1 MTSAMV
7 ETRTGSRCRRCGQPH
22 ASTAGERNC
31 RAVHIARQDGAAVV
45 RAAQSESAIGTLVK
59 VGAPAAL
66 LGSLVQTREVPAS
79 WAKVSAWTRGPAGV
93 QGVLPRLNSPHGPPA
108 MTVVR
113 AGDPEWTWTAGL
125 LASTPEIDGDG
136 EPLAAV
142 LCAWL
147 GDVPINDEGLSALTM
162 IVEDTGL
169 GEHVEPFRPG
179 QRGNLPALQRGHDA
193 RNLPSLP
200 TLQAEDRAPYLP
212 RFEPGASGCPSWLL
226 GLFDRAGGR
235 SLAQGRG
242 APWALRLFIGALLHV
257 RVTQRTGLPVALT
270 FPVKEVA
277 AWLHPGR
284 GGWSNRRRDWYR
296 LPEALAMLGTLRVPI
311 EVLATV
317 NGEEREFRPVALVS
331 CPDPPPEWRGG
342 DARVTF
348 DVRVPAEAAYGAR
361 IDWPA
366 LCRCGAKSAAEYRL
380 YLALAAVMH
389 RTAFHG
395 APITRRIGAPELNAH
410 GRPKRKPGGALV
422 RSRKVL
428 IEHPKVA
435 LVRTLTDRDLARFIG
450 FDPEDRRRRFEALC
464 AVERLNKDHVIDVE
478 HVAPG
483 RVRIFGPHSNEP
495 EEGSVSCPDGSG
507 NRRHAVTAVRGSAG
521 PSGGMSCPDARRVM
535 PGR

>member
-1 MTSAMV
+1 MI
-7 ETRTGSRCRRCGQPH
+7 
-22 ASTAGERNC
+22 RNGHG
-31 RAVHIARQDGAAVV
+31 R
-45 RAAQSESAIGTLVK
+45 LV
-59 VGAPAAL
+59 
-66 LGSLVQTREVPAS
+66 
-79 WAKVSAWTRGPAGV
+79 
-93 QGVLPRLNSPHGPPA
+93 
-108 MTVVR
+108 
-113 AGDPEWTWTAGL
+113 L
-125 LASTPEIDGDG
+125 LASKPDIDGDG

-162 IVEDTGL
+162 IVEDAGL
-169 GEHVEPFRPG
+169 GEHVEAFRPG
-179 QRGNLPALQRGHDA
+179 RRGNLPALQRGHDA

-200 TLQAEDRAPYLP
+200 TLQAEDRAPHLP

-226 GLFDRAGGR
+226 GLFDRAGGL

-257 RVTQRTGLPVALT
+257 HVMQRTGRPVSLT
-270 FPVKEVA
+270 FPVREVA
-277 AWLHPGR
+277 AWLHP
-284 GGWSNRRRDWYR
+284 GGWSNRRRDWCR
-296 LPEALAMLGTLRVPI
+296 LPKALAVLGTLRVPI

-361 IDWPA
+361 LNWPE
-366 LCRCGAKSAAEYRL
+366 LCLCGARSAAEYRL

-422 RSRKVL
+422 RRREVL

-435 LVRTLTDRDLARFIG
+435 LVPTLTDRDLARFIG
-450 FDPEDRRRRFEALC
+450 FDPEDRRRRFETRR
-464 AVERLNKDHVIDVE
+464 AVEQLNKRRVIDVD
-478 HVAPG
+478 HGARG
-483 RVRIFGPHSNEP
+483 RMRIFGPQQ
-495 EEGSVSCPDGSG
+495 
-507 NRRHAVTAVRGSAG
+507 
-521 PSGGMSCPDARRVM
+521 
-535 PGR
+535 